1 LAGDVGVLD
10 ALVARVLGAY
20 PYRFTLVDD
29 ADDRDLA
36 YRIRYAAALD
46 QGWISAPDYPDGR
59 ERDEHD
65 ATAVHILGWDG
76 SEAVATGR
84 LVFPPH
90 PLPTEQVAGLVVEP
104 RGRVA
109 DVGRM
114 SVLPAYRSY
123 RQAAFV
129 ALLCRLYLEMRAHG
143 YDVACGMM
151 SPRVRNLLRQLGLEL
166 QLLGPDQTYWSEQ
179 RAPVRFALA
188 VNALSLGRRW
198 STDEDASEGGGARRP
213 G

>member
-1 LAGDVGVLD
+1 LAGDAGVLD
-10 ALVARVLGAY
+10 ALVARVLATY

-29 ADDRDLA
+29 PDERDLA

-46 QGWISAPDYPDGR
+46 QGWIAAPDYPDGL

-65 ATAVHILGWDG
+65 ATAVHVLGWDG
-76 SEAVATGR
+76 DQAVATGR

-90 PLPTEQVAGLVVEP
+90 PLPTEQVAGLVVQP

-114 SVLPAYRSY
+114 SVLPSYRSY

-129 ALLCRLYLEMRAHG
+129 ALLCRLYLEVRTHG
-143 YDVACGMM
+143 YDVACGLM

-166 QLLGPDQTYWSEQ
+166 EVLGPDRTYWSEP

-198 STDEDASEGGGARRP
+198 STGRDASEGDGAPRP

>member
-10 ALVARVLGAY
+10 ALVARVLATY

-29 ADDRDLA
+29 AADRDLA

-46 QGWISAPDYPDGR
+46 QGWIAAPDYPDGL

-65 ATAVHILGWDG
+65 ATAVHVLGWDG

-90 PLPTEQVAGLVVEP
+90 QLPTEQVTGLVVEP

-114 SVLPAYRSY
+114 SVLPTYGSY
-123 RQAAFV
+123 RHAAFV

-143 YDVACGMM
+143 YDVACGLM
-151 SPRVRNLLRQLGLEL
+151 SPRVRSLLRQLGLEL
-166 QLLGPDQTYWSEQ
+166 EVLGPDRTYWSEP

-198 STDEDASEGGGARRP
+198 STERDAADGDGPRRP
-213 G
+213 D

>member
-10 ALVARVLGAY
+10 ALVARVLATY

-29 ADDRDLA
+29 ADDRDRA

-46 QGWISAPDYPDGR
+46 QGWIAAGDFPDGL
-59 ERDEHD
+59 ETDEHD
-65 ATAVHILGWDG
+65 PTAVHVLGWDG

-90 PLPTEQVAGLVVEP
+90 PLPTERVAGLVVEP
-104 RGRVA
+104 HGRVA

-114 SVLPAYRSY
+114 SVLPTYRSY

-143 YDVACGMM
+143 YDVACGLM

-166 QLLGPDQTYWSEQ
+166 EVLGPDRIYWSEP

-188 VNALSLGRRW
+188 VNALTLGRRW
-198 STDEDASEGGGARRP
+198 SPEQDASEGDGARRP

>member
-1 LAGDVGVLD
+1 MAEDVGVLD
-10 ALVARVLGAY
+10 ALVTRVLATY
-20 PYRFTLVDD
+20 PYRFTLVTDP
-29 ADDRDLA
+29 DDREVA
-36 YRIRYAAALD
+36 YRIRFAAAVD
-46 QGWISAPDYPDGR
+46 QGWIASQDFPDGL

-65 ATAVHILGWDG
+65 VTAVHVVGWDG
-76 SEAVATGR
+76 DQAVSTGR

-90 PLPTEQVAGLVVEP
+90 PLPTEKIAGLVVEP
-104 RGRVA
+104 RGLVA

-114 SVLPAYRSY
+114 SVLPSYRTY

-143 YDVACGMM
+143 YAVACGLM
-151 SPRVRNLLRQLGLEL
+151 SPRVRSLLRQLGL
-166 QLLGPDQTYWSEQ
+166 QLEVLGPDRTYWSEP

-198 STDEDASEGGGARRP
+198 APAPDEAAGGDAPRLD
-213 G
+213 

>member
-1 LAGDVGVLD
+1 MAQDVGVLD
-10 ALVARVLGAY
+10 ALVARVLATY
-20 PYRFTLVDD
+20 PYRFTVAD
-29 ADDRDLA
+29 AGHDRELA
-36 YRIRYAAALD
+36 YRIRYAAAMD
-46 QGWISAPDYPDGR
+46 QGWIAAQDYPEGL

-65 ATAVHILGWDG
+65 ATAVHVLGWDG
-76 SEAVATGR
+76 GEAVATGR

-104 RGRVA
+104 RGQVA

-114 SVLPAYRSY
+114 SVLPTYRSY

-129 ALLCRLYLEMRAHG
+129 ALLCRLYLEVRAHG
-143 YDVACGMM
+143 YDVACGLM
-151 SPRVRNLLRQLGLEL
+151 SPRVRNLLRQLGLRLEV
-166 QLLGPDQTYWSEQ
+166 LGPDRTYWSEE

-188 VNALSLGRRW
+188 VNALSLERRW
-198 STDEDASEGGGARRP
+198 STEEDAQEGGGARRP

>member
-1 LAGDVGVLD
+1 MLD
-10 ALVARVLGAY
+10 ALVGRVLATY
-20 PYRFTLVDD
+20 PYRFTLV
-29 ADDRDLA
+29 ADDRDREVA

-46 QGWISAPDYPDGR
+46 EGWIAARDCPDGL

-65 ATAVHILGWDG
+65 ATAVHVLGWDG
-76 SEAVATGR
+76 SEAVSTGR

-114 SVLPAYRSY
+114 SVLPTYRSY

-143 YDVACGMM
+143 YDVACGLM
-151 SPRVRNLLRQLGLEL
+151 SPRVRNLLRQLGL
-166 QLLGPDQTYWSEQ
+166 QLEVLGPDRTYWSEQ

-198 STDEDASEGGGARRP
+198 PTEQDASEGDGARRQD
-213 G
+213 

>member
-1 LAGDVGVLD
+1 MAENVGVLD
-10 ALVARVLGAY
+10 ALVARVLATY

-29 ADDRDLA
+29 ADGRDLA

-46 QGWISAPDYPDGR
+46 QGWIAPPDYPDGL

-65 ATAVHILGWDG
+65 PTAVHILGWDG

-90 PLPTEQVAGLVVEP
+90 PLPTERVTGLVVEP

-114 SVLPAYRSY
+114 SVLPTYRSY

-129 ALLCRLYLEMRAHG
+129 ALLCRLYLEVRAHG
-143 YDVACGMM
+143 YDVACGLM

-166 QLLGPDQTYWSEQ
+166 EVLGPDRTYWSEP

-188 VNALSLGRRW
+188 VNALPLGRRW
-198 STDEDASEGGGARRP
+198 STGLDAPEAGGSPRP